1 MVFEDGRIHVL
12 VADRQHNKDGHDGK
26 HQTGVDEQL
35 HGRIR
40 DDVRTGDAHVD
51 YVAEEVGQMPD
62 GLEFV
67 EVRFA
72 WIKNSK
78 LEVLKIRP
86 GLVIRTICG
95 ET

>member
-1 MVFEDGRIHVL
+1 
-12 VADRQHNKDGHDGK
+12 
-26 HQTGVDEQL
+26 
-35 HGRIR
+35 
-40 DDVRTGDAHVD
+40 VRTGDAHVD